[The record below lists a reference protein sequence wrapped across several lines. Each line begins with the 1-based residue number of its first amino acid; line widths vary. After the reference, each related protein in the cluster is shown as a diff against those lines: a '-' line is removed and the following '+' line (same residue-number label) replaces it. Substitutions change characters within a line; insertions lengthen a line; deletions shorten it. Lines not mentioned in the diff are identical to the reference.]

1 MATKDIFVR
10 LFHVTFKANLEGI
23 IEEGG
28 LIPGGNQ
35 DGLSKTIGSKKS
47 DSDSPNPFVEDSKD
61 KIFVSTQWA
70 GTVRYIDHL
79 SVRDELDKLPVILK
93 ISIPL
98 DDFKDFDMF
107 KDETD
112 IPSAG

>member
-1 MATKDIFVR
+1 MFVR
-10 LFHVTFKANLEGI
+10 LFHVTFEANLEGI

-35 DGLSKTIGSKKS
+35 NGLSNAIGS
-47 DSDSPNPFVEDSKD
+47 DFFIEDSED
-61 KIFVSTQWA
+61 KIFVSAQWA

-79 SVRDELDKLPVILK
+79 RARDELDKLPVILR

-112 IPSAG
+112 IPLAG